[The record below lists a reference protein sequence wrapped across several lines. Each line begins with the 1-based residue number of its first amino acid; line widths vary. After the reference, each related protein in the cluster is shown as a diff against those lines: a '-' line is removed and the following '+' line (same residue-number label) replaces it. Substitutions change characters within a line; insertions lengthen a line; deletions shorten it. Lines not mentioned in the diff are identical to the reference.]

1 MRNRKPNTRE
11 DILAHFDIEYTWVDK
26 LLYPFVWC
34 WVRIEEKWKNLRY
47 RSQRFKKGYSDRD
60 VWEMRDWFIQTAK
73 PMLRELSA
81 KAYNYPE
88 EAGEEQW
95 REILLEMADLLEIMD
110 VWDDTAAR
118 KQAGVEADDKSQ
130 TGAQLI
136 SAEKEKAKNRFFFL
150 FSKWFYDMWY

>member
-88 EAGEEQW
+88 EASEEQW
-95 REILLEMADLLEIMD
+95 REILLEMADLLETMD

-118 KQAGVEADDKSQ
+118 KSAGAAENDNSTEALWQ
-130 TGAQLI
+130 I
-136 SAEKEKAKNRFFFL
+136 SAEKRRAKERFFFL
-150 FSKWFYDMWY
+150 FNKWFYDLWY